1 MDDSET
7 GILQGGEMKPG
18 CLPARRRKSSAIR
31 KLMQLALAVREP
43 GYPALGMAVAARH
56 FSESS
61 LTFIQSHW

>member
-1 MDDSET
+1 
-7 GILQGGEMKPG
+7 MKPG

-56 FSESS
+56 FSVIADVYPVTLVKKLCWGSEYDAS
-61 LTFIQSHW
+61 